1 VSSCRKF
8 LFEGCGMTYYRGS
21 RVPLSEKGARS
32 YSINLGW
39 KGRKAAGEEKK
50 HFLRILGSKEKPVV
64 HDEPKVHTFYR
75 PGVTPAEDTPSFSRK
90 TKSWVPKGPALGGMK
105 WALRLAGLVL
115 LAGVVLWSK
124 QKTTA
129 LLQDVAGLK
138 LGKVSV
144 AGNRY
149 LSDEEITKALGLAEG
164 ENMFKLDLEQATER
178 IKKLD
183 WVERV
188 FIERRLP
195 SSLLVSIRERK
206 PVALLDN
213 GTLYGVDGEGRVL
226 SPSTALLN
234 EDLPLISGVTM
245 GPDAAGTTRMAET
258 LKPALDFFAFLKRK
272 DGVLAADVS
281 EVNLS
286 DRDSLKVT
294 FIDGIQAA
302 FDPPVTETQLR
313 RMTLVLSDLNQKEK
327 RAGTMDFRYRD
338 MVLVKTR

>member
-1 VSSCRKF
+1 
-8 LFEGCGMTYYRGS
+8 MTYYRGS
-21 RVPLSEKGARS
+21 RVPLSDKAARS
-32 YSINLGW
+32 YSVNLGW
-39 KGRKAAGEEKK
+39 KGRKDAGEEKK
-50 HFLRILGSKEKPVV
+50 HFLRVFAPKEKAVV
-64 HDEPKVHTFYR
+64 HDEPRAHTFYR
-75 PGVTPAEDTPSFSRK
+75 PGVTPMEDVPSFSEK
-90 TKSWVPKGPALGGMK
+90 KGAWVAKVPGLGGMK
-105 WALRLAGLVL
+105 WVLRLGGMVL
-115 LAGVVLWSK
+115 LAMILVWSK

-144 AGNRY
+144 EGNHY
-149 LSDEEITKALGLAEG
+149 LTEEEINKTVALPLG
-164 ENMFKLDLEQATER
+164 ENMFKLDLEQATDR
-178 IKKLD
+178 IKKLE
-183 WVERV
+183 WVDRV

-226 SPSTALLN
+226 SPSTALLT
-234 EDLPLISGVTM
+234 EDLPLISGVALQ
-245 GPDAAGTTRMAET
+245 PDAVGTTKMAEI
-258 LKPALDFFAFLKRK
+258 LKPALDFFAFLKRH

-286 DRDSLKVT
+286 DREALKVT
-294 FIDGIQAA
+294 FIDGIQAT
-302 FDPPVTETQLR
+302 FDPPISETELR
-313 RMTLVLSDLNQKEK
+313 RMALVLSDLNRKEK

>member
-1 VSSCRKF
+1 V
-8 LFEGCGMTYYRGS
+8 TYYRGS
-21 RVPLSEKGARS
+21 RVPLSEKTARS
-32 YSINLGW
+32 YSVNTGW
-39 KGRKAAGEEKK
+39 RGRKAAGEGKK
-50 HFLRILGSKEKPVV
+50 YFLNVFGPKEKPVV

-75 PGVTPAEDTPSFSRK
+75 PGVTPVEDTPGYSAK
-90 TKSWVPKGPALGGMK
+90 KKNWVPKTPALGGMK
-105 WALRLAGLVL
+105 WFFRLAALVL
-115 LAGVVLWSK
+115 LMGAVAWSK

-129 LLQDVAGLK
+129 MLQDVAGLK

-144 AGNRY
+144 EGNHY
-149 LSDEEITKALGLAEG
+149 LTEEEIAKAVALPLG

-195 SSLLVSIRERK
+195 SSLLISIRERK

-213 GTLYGVDGEGRVL
+213 GTLFGVDGEGRVL
-226 SPSTALLN
+226 SPSTELLS
-234 EDLPLISGVTM
+234 EDLPLISGVPS
-245 GPDAAGTTRMAET
+245 GADAVGTTRMAET
-258 LKPALDFFAFLKRK
+258 LRPALDFFAFLNRK
-272 DGVLAADVS
+272 DSVLAADVS
-281 EVNLS
+281 EVNLAEAG
-286 DRDSLKVT
+286 SLKVT

-302 FDPPVTETQLR
+302 FDPPISETQLR
-313 RMTLVLSDLNQKEK
+313 RMALVLSDLNQKEK

>member
-1 VSSCRKF
+1 
-8 LFEGCGMTYYRGS
+8 MTYYRGS
-21 RVPLSEKGARS
+21 RVPLSEKAARS
-32 YSINLGW
+32 YSVNVGW
-39 KGRKAAGEEKK
+39 RGRKAAGVEKK
-50 HFLRILGSKEKPVV
+50 NFLNMFSPREKAVV
-64 HDEPKVHTFYR
+64 HEEPKSHTFYR
-75 PGVTPAEDTPSFSRK
+75 PGVTPMEDVPSFSEK
-90 TKSWVPKGPALGGMK
+90 KKAWVPKVPGLGGVKWAIRLGGM
-105 WALRLAGLVL
+105 VL
-115 LAGVVLWSK
+115 LAMILVWSK

-144 AGNRY
+144 EGNHY
-149 LSDEEITKALGLAEG
+149 LTEEEIEKTVALPLG
-164 ENMFKLDLEQATER
+164 ENMFKLDLGQATDR

-183 WVERV
+183 WVDRV

-213 GTLYGVDGEGRVL
+213 GNLYGVDGEGRVL
-226 SPSTALLN
+226 SPSAVLLS
-234 EDLPLISGVTM
+234 EDLPLISGVAP
-245 GPDAAGTTRMAET
+245 GADAVGTTKMAET
-258 LKPALDFFAFLKRK
+258 LRPALDFFAFLKRH

-286 DRDSLKVT
+286 DPESLKVT
-294 FIDGIQAA
+294 FIDGIQAT
-302 FDPPVTETQLR
+302 FDPPVSETELR
-313 RMTLVLSDLNQKEK
+313 RMALVLSDLNRKEK